1 MKMKAQLG
9 KQLPNLVGKNVNIK
23 EHVIGKIIEYDI
35 ESGLATIEIDDDL
48 CSNIG
53 WDSFA
58 GHDIGISSRAKLD

>member
-48 CSNIG
+48 CSNID
-53 WDSFA
+53 WDPFA